1 MAASTDSRLVPTFF
15 KTLDAVLA
23 LKHAAVRLARN
34 LTNRVAEARAPDTS
48 AHHFPVITDVPPH
61 GGEPRHEPLR
71 AEPPCPGMYVAAE
84 TFVVVCERGTA
95 TVQIK
100 VSDAFGD
107 EPRIAAIL
115 LAARGARRWAIVP
128 QGAVVFIDLAPES
141 TYATFWFND
150 SV

>member
-1 MAASTDSRLVPTFF
+1 
-15 KTLDAVLA
+15 
-23 LKHAAVRLARN
+23 
-34 LTNRVAEARAPDTS
+34 
-48 AHHFPVITDVPPH
+48 
-61 GGEPRHEPLR
+61 
-71 AEPPCPGMYVAAE
+71 MYVATE
-84 TFVVVCERGTA
+84 SFVVVCERGTA

-107 EPRIAAIL
+107 EPRIAAIP